1 MTSPPPATDPPPW
14 WRRHLVAV
22 LKVLVGGGILWFI
35 AGQMTIDD
43 EVRTAGR
50 VVKGRELEIAGEV
63 RLRTDAGELAGP
75 WNLADSPVIR
85 RRGDRWRVD
94 GQEGDALVFDGAVSL
109 VVDGLRE
116 SVLLSDVAMAE
127 GGEEDGWVEQT
138 LDVREGLATIYGRI
152 TAGQYLLAMLCI
164 LGMYL
169 CGIKR
174 WQILLRAQGIPVTF
188 FESMRFTFI
197 GFFFNNVVP
206 GMTGGD
212 VVKAVMIARAHKGRG
227 PDAVSTVIVDR
238 VVGLLVLAGLA
249 AVVLLFALDTYGTI
263 ARWVFL
269 MLACAAA
276 LMFFFLSRRVR
287 KWLRIDR
294 LLKRLPG
301 SDALQRLDQAF
312 LLYRSKGKEMA
323 LCVAI
328 SLVSHMF
335 NIASVWILGVG
346 LGVDAAHG
354 LSEPALLT
362 YVVVVPI
369 IMIVAAVPAL
379 PGGWGIGEAAFGY
392 FFRTVGIHNL
402 SLSVGLSVLHRFSML
417 LWSLL
422 GGVFLFLS
430 RREAREAMREA
441 ESMEPS
447 GS

>member
-1 MTSPPPATDPPPW
+1 MVK
-14 WRRHLVAV
+14 L
-22 LKVLVGGGILWFI
+22 LLGGGILWFI
-35 AGQMTIDD
+35 AGQMSIDD
-43 EVRTAGR
+43 EVRTADE
-50 VVKGRELEIAGEV
+50 VVRGREVTFERGQVWLK
-63 RLRTDAGELAGP
+63 TDDGDRGP
-75 WNLADSPVIR
+75 WDIADSPVLR
-85 RRGDRWRVD
+85 RKGDRYRVD
-94 GQEGDALVFDGAVSL
+94 EEEGTGFVFKGFVSV
-109 VVDGLRE
+109 VVDGHTQRISLDR
-116 SVLLSDVAMAE
+116 VALTEE
-127 GGEEDGWVEQT
+127 GTEDGWVEQT
-138 LDVREGLATIYGRI
+138 LDVREGLATIYARI
-152 TAGQYLLAMLCI
+152 TVAQYLLAMACI

-174 WQILLRAQGIPVTF
+174 WQVLLRAQGIDVTF
-188 FESMRFTFI
+188 FESTRFTFI

-238 VVGLLVLAGLA
+238 VVGLVVLAAIA
-249 AVVLLFALDTYGTI
+249 AVVLVFTLDTYGTI
-263 ARWVFL
+263 ALWVFL
-269 MLACAAA
+269 SLGCATA
-276 LMFFFLSRRVR
+276 LICLFLSRRVR

-323 LCVAI
+323 FCVAI
-328 SLVSHMF
+328 SLLSHMF
-335 NIASVWILGVG
+335 NIASVLVLGLG

-354 LSEPALLT
+354 LSEPVLLT
-362 YVVVVPI
+362 YVVVIPI

-441 ESMEPS
+441 QTMDSP
-447 GS
+447 GP